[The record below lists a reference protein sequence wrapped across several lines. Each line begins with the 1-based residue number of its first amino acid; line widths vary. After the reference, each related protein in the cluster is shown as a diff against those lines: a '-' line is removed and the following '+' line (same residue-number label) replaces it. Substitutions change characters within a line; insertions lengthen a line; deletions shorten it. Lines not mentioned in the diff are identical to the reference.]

1 MAEGLTSIDDFAFT
15 GEGDPLL
22 AALNVSSELVLITP
36 GSRARVVLDADD
48 GLDNST
54 AVAVDGGTV
63 YVTSGHSRRAET
75 RTC

>member
-36 GSRARVVLDADD
+36 GSRTRVVLDADD
-48 GLDNST
+48 
-54 AVAVDGGTV
+54 
-63 YVTSGHSRRAET
+63 
-75 RTC
+75 